1 MARYTIRT
9 LAREDFAAIMQLEED
24 LFGASGEAVLGPYYV
39 RLCCEFFADSC
50 FVAYVEGKPVA
61 YLLSFVKGRE
71 AYCTTLG
78 VRPEFQGTRV
88 THQLLR
94 AFLRRIIDDCDL
106 CWFTV
111 SESNKA
117 ARALHAMLGARE
129 VDVRPDFYGP
139 GDERIVSRI
148 DRATFEA
155 MRPRYERLGLVER
168 RPVVESEAAPAPW
181 SETVN
186 VVAQTPAAGFAA

>member
-1 MARYTIRT
+1 MARYTVRT
-9 LAREDFAAIMQLEED
+9 LEREDFASIMKLEDD
-24 LFGASGEAVLGPYYV
+24 LFGASGESVLGAYYV
-39 RLCCEFFADSC
+39 RLCCEFFTDSC
-50 FVAYVEGKPVA
+50 FVALVEGRPVA
-61 YLLSFVKGRE
+61 YLLSFVKDRQ

-78 VRPEFQGTRV
+78 VLPEFQGTRV

-111 SESNKA
+111 SEENKA
-117 ARALHAMLGARE
+117 ARGLHAMLGARE

-139 GDERIVSRI
+139 GDQRIVSRI

-168 RPVVESEAAPAPW
+168 RAPI

-186 VVAQTPAAGFAA
+186 VVAATPAAGFAA